1 VRASAFERCIRAGG
15 VVLFPSD
22 TIYGLACDPDNPA
35 AVRRLYELK
44 GRPPAK
50 ATAVM
55 FFDRDAALA
64 ALPELGHRTR
74 AALGE
79 LMPGGVTVLLTNP
92 LRRYP
97 LACGE
102 DPGTLG
108 LRVVAVPPLE
118 GVTVPVMQSSANLS
132 GGPEARRLEDVAAA
146 VRDGA
151 DLAVDGGEL
160 PGTAST
166 VVDLRTFEADGSWS
180 VLRPGAMGDEAL
192 QAALGGQFH
201 FDPDTYPRKIRQDI
215 PGYEEFQ
222 ECLVLSSGVRRVRRI
237 LELGTGTGETARRL
251 LDRYPESR
259 LVGIDESP
267 AMLEV
272 ARRGLPADRVELRV
286 ARLQD
291 ELPRGPFDL
300 VASALAVH
308 HLDGKEKA
316 DLFCR
321 VREAMSG
328 GGRFTLADVV
338 LPIDSGD
345 ARISITPGFDKPDST
360 ADQLAWLAQA
370 GFAAHVA
377 WQQRDLAVIVADL
390 PGW

>member
-1 VRASAFERCIRAGG
+1 MSAPAFERCIRAGG
-15 VVLFPSD
+15 VALFPSD
-22 TIYGLACDPDNPA
+22 TIYGLACDPDNAA

-50 ATAVM
+50 ASAVM
-55 FFDRDAALA
+55 FFDLGAALA
-64 ALPELGHRTR
+64 SLPELGNRTR
-74 AALGE
+74 TALQA
-79 LMPGGVTVLLTNP
+79 LMPGGVTALLANP

-108 LRVVAVPPLE
+108 LRIVSVPALD
-118 GVTVPVMQSSANLS
+118 GVTVSVMQSSANLS
-132 GGPEARRLEDVAAA
+132 GGPEARRLEEVAAA
-146 VRDGA
+146 VREGV
-151 DLAVDGGEL
+151 DLAIDGGEL

-180 VLRPGAMGDEAL
+180 VLRTGAVGEGAL

-201 FDPDTYPRKIRQDI
+201 FNPATYPRMIREDI
-215 PGYEEFQ
+215 PGYEDFQ
-222 ECLVLSSGVRRVRRI
+222 DCLVLSSGARRVRRI
-237 LELGTGTGETARRL
+237 LELGTGTGETTLRL
-251 LDRYPESR
+251 LGRYPDAT

-267 AMLEV
+267 AMLEY
-272 ARRGLPADRVELRV
+272 ARRVLPPERVELQA

-291 ELPRGPFDL
+291 PLPKGPFDL

-308 HLDGKEKA
+308 HLDGEEKA

-321 VREAMSG
+321 VRRVMAPG
-328 GGRFTLADVV
+328 ARFALADAVI
-338 LPIDSGD
+338 PIDPAE
-345 ARISITPGFDKPDST
+345 ARVSITPGFDKPDST
-360 ADQLAWLAQA
+360 TDQLAWLAQA
-370 GFAAHVA
+370 GLVAHVA